1 MKKLNEMSVK
11 ELREI
16 AKELEI
22 PGRWDMN
29 KTKLIEKITEKQEV
43 KKSSKSKTKKEVKK
57 SMKVKRYFIDAK
69 SNKGDENAYIFI
81 KISNVSSEEALE
93 YVNKLCKNMSEADKE
108 FNTVYSLCEGWILDE
123 NSGFTGKISFKR
135 EKGLIAYQRLYV
147 GKLMTVEMHK
157 LANKEAK

>member
-11 ELREI
+11 ELREV

-29 KTKLIEKITEKQEV
+29 KTQLIEKITEKQEA
-43 KKSSKSKTKKEVKK
+43 KKVSKAKIKKEVKK
-57 SMKVKRYFIDAK
+57 SMKIKRYFIDAK

-81 KISNVSSEEALE
+81 KISNVSSEEAFE

-108 FNTVYSLCEGWILDE
+108 FNTVYSSHEG
-123 NSGFTGKISFKR
+123 
-135 EKGLIAYQRLYV
+135 
-147 GKLMTVEMHK
+147 
-157 LANKEAK
+157 

>member
-29 KTKLIEKITEKQEV
+29 KTQLIEKITEKQEA

-108 FNTVYSLCEGWILDE
+108 FNTVYSLDEGGMDE
-123 NSGFTGKISFKR
+123 TGFVGKISFKR

-147 GKLMTVEMHK
+147 GKLMTVEMNK